1 MVTPASGT
9 TTEEPSP
16 NTSSED
22 ISMSTEA
29 DDEETKKGNRILETV
44 SLWLTN
50 QIRNFSSTMSVEMFR
65 LLPYL
70 CQFIGTEKD
79 IDVSQSC
86 LQALCY
92 LSICILPDSCIQPM
106 LDMVKRIVQSSS
118 YKTKMSVLEYI
129 QVAVF
134 TNFLKI
140 VVNSSYKEQ
149 VQNIVINLL
158 QDENLT
164 VRSKAGKILGGLLH
178 SGFIHNSQVQTLLT
192 SLRSLI
198 RPKMTRKGRKFIK
211 PESKEQL
218 DNAKDKSITHHAGII
233 GLCAFVE
240 AFPYDVPEFVP
251 PVLMELSTHLNDAQP
266 IPQTIKK
273 CLQEFKRTHQD
284 NWQEHKTKFTE
295 DQLLVMTDLLVSQNY
310 YA

>member
-1 MVTPASGT
+1 
-9 TTEEPSP
+9 
-16 NTSSED
+16 
-22 ISMSTEA
+22 MS
-29 DDEETKKGNRILETV
+29 I
-44 SLWLTN
+44 
-50 QIRNFSSTMSVEMFR
+50 EMFR

-79 IDVSQSC
+79 QDVSQSC

-92 LSICILPDSCIQPM
+92 LSICILPEEAIQPM

-118 YKTKMSVLEYI
+118 YKTKMSVLEFI
-129 QVAVF
+129 QVSVF

-140 VVNSSYKEQ
+140 VVNASYKEQ
-149 VQNIVINLL
+149 VQTIVINLL
-158 QDENLT
+158 QDDNLT
-164 VRSKAGKILGGLLH
+164 VRIKAGKILGGLLH
-178 SGFIHNSQVQTLLT
+178 SGFIDNSQVQTLLT
-192 SLRSLI
+192 SLRSFI
-198 RPKMTRKGRKFIK
+198 RPKMTRRGKKFIK
-211 PESKEQL
+211 PEVKKEQL
-218 DNAKDKSITHHAGII
+218 DNSKDKTITHHAGII

-251 PVLMELSTHLNDAQP
+251 PVLMELSTHLNDSQP
-266 IPQTIKK
+266 IPTTIKK